1 MKLRDGVRARACLA
15 GMLASGL
22 LLAGRPATA
31 SLGLAGVVVG
41 SQPAA
46 NADAK
51 TMADFVERAK
61 RYGQLHRKVEATLPK
76 LAAESSPTQIDTH
89 QRQFAAQMKA
99 ARADA
104 RPGEIFTPAMQ
115 TVVRSL
121 IARLFH
127 DPQARRHLRS
137 SIMDDNPRGSVQLAV
152 NARYPDVV
160 PLSTMPPDVLKQ
172 LPVLPQELEYRFV
185 GETLILLDPDAH
197 IVVDYVEH
205 ALPR

>member
-1 MKLRDGVRARACLA
+1 MI
-15 GMLASGL
+15 
-22 LLAGRPATA
+22 
-31 SLGLAGVVVG
+31 VG
-41 SQPAA
+41 DEIVSQAPV

-51 TMADFVERAK
+51 TMADFVDRANK
-61 RYGQLHRKVEATLPK
+61 YGELHRKVEGTLPK
-76 LAAESSPTQIDTH
+76 LAAESSPRQIDTH
-89 QRQFAAQMKA
+89 QREFAARMTA
-99 ARADA
+99 ARAGA
-104 RPGEIFTPAMQ
+104 RPGDVFTPAMQ
-115 TVVRSL
+115 AVVRTL
-121 IARLFH
+121 IARLFR

-137 SIMDDNPRGSVQLAV
+137 SIMDDNPRGSVKLAV